1 MLHWLPV
8 PRSVVQSL
16 VRFSTRPIPLRM
28 FLRMMRE
35 IGEKVLCGKHWHSVS
50 QCCKQSESSNAV
62 ANAITREMHDKGMTL
77 EEAMNKWQTMDQL
90 PAEYRS

>member
-1 MLHWLPV
+1 M
-8 PRSVVQSL
+8 
-16 VRFSTRPIPLRM
+16 
-28 FLRMMRE
+28 
-35 IGEKVLCGKHWHSVS
+35 
-50 QCCKQSESSNAV
+50 

>member
-1 MLHWLPV
+1 
-8 PRSVVQSL
+8 
-16 VRFSTRPIPLRM
+16 M

-35 IGEKVLCGKHWHSVS
+35 IGERALCGKRWYSVS

>member
-1 MLHWLPV
+1 ML
-8 PRSVVQSL
+8 
-16 VRFSTRPIPLRM
+16 
-28 FLRMMRE
+28 MMRE
-35 IGEKVLCGKHWHSVS
+35 IGERVLCGKRWNSVS

>member
-1 MLHWLPV
+1 
-8 PRSVVQSL
+8 
-16 VRFSTRPIPLRM
+16 M
-28 FLRMMRE
+28 FWNTTNV
-35 IGEKVLCGKHWHSVS
+35 IGERTPYGKHWHSVS

-62 ANAITREMHDKGMTL
+62 ANAITREMHDEGMTL

>member
-1 MLHWLPV
+1 MLFCVCQGSPLHFGLKPV
-8 PRSVVQSL
+8 SYYPFCTKLSHAIQL
-16 VRFSTRPIPLRM
+16 
-28 FLRMMRE
+28 
-35 IGEKVLCGKHWHSVS
+35 
-50 QCCKQSESSNAV
+50 NAV